1 MSLQH
6 AYCHDLHCVRYHLH
20 STVSCEEIVERL
32 NSSDRFRATAEYS
45 LEHTNHHERQ
55 QQQQQQQQQQ
65 PATPAFAHFAS
76 NCTVLFR
83 PSQEGAEAVLRHES
97 ALAKTKDGLHCSLDS
112 EKVQGGSIA
121 FGVQRE
127 GNVDETVTAWK
138 FHMHGRARRRR
149 WRGGR
154 KGLLHLL
161 PFFLVAAVFNLGP
174 PGPRPLSLSAC
185 FANSEAKTNP

>member
-1 MSLQH
+1 MRPRNIPWSTPTTMSGSSSSSSSSQQRLLSLISLPTVPSFSDQ
-6 AYCHDLHCVRYHLH
+6 ARKVPKPYSGTNQRWQRQRTACTAASIRRRY
-20 STVSCEEIVERL
+20 R
-32 NSSDRFRATAEYS
+32 
-45 LEHTNHHERQ
+45 
-55 QQQQQQQQQQ
+55 
-65 PATPAFAHFAS
+65 
-76 NCTVLFR
+76 
-83 PSQEGAEAVLRHES
+83 AEA
-97 ALAKTKDGLHCSLDS
+97 
-112 EKVQGGSIA
+112 IA